1 MSNKVKIGTALNNT
15 QEVFLNVIS
24 PQTNGHTLL
33 LGESGSGKTYFSQ
46 VLVEELVRQ
55 GCKIFILDLAGSLSN
70 TQGDKVFFQNM
81 SDKIMTFN
89 VSRDGVPINI
99 FQRIRLDK
107 ETVEKDCDLVGRLI
121 DSLSCCVGTGE
132 IQRGCLYKYMMEMLR
147 HCRQEECRPSL
158 HLLREML
165 SWDRSNPARKLVSR
179 LNLLID
185 GDYFSSEAREDMGE
199 QHIVKLLQMQSVPS
213 GIKRVVADIV
223 LWQLWSW
230 AVQSGNRYEP
240 VFVLIDEFQN
250 LNFSPSSP
258 LYKILCE
265 GRKYGLNLI
274 LATQFFQG
282 KFSYNVEMAIDQMG
296 NKIFFKPSDREI
308 KYVASLLVND
318 IEGKKKWEQILR
330 MLRRG
335 EAVIKGNVFL
345 GSNIDR
351 QLARPLKVKIKQ
363 LNTRG
368 VNEPIE
374 IEQCAV

>member
-1 MSNKVKIGTALNNT
+1 M
-15 QEVFLNVIS
+15 
-24 PQTNGHTLL
+24 
-33 LGESGSGKTYFSQ
+33 
-46 VLVEELVRQ
+46 
-55 GCKIFILDLAGSLSN
+55 
-70 TQGDKVFFQNM
+70 
-81 SDKIMTFN
+81 
-89 VSRDGVPINI
+89 
-99 FQRIRLDK
+99 
-107 ETVEKDCDLVGRLI
+107 
-121 DSLSCCVGTGE
+121 
-132 IQRGCLYKYMMEMLR
+132 
-147 HCRQEECRPSL
+147 
-158 HLLREML
+158 
-165 SWDRSNPARKLVSR
+165 
-179 LNLLID
+179 ID
-185 GDYFSSEAREDMGE
+185 GKYFSSEPSEDMGE

-213 GIKRVVADIV
+213 GIKKVVADIV

-274 LATQFFQG
+274 LATQFFRG

>member
-46 VLVEELVRQ
+46 VFVDELVQQ
-55 GCKIFILDLAGSLSN
+55 GRKIFILDLAGSLSN

-81 SDKIMTFN
+81 SDKLMTFN
-89 VSRDGVPINI
+89 VSRDGIPINI
-99 FQRIRLDK
+99 FQRIRLDE

-121 DSLSCCVGTGE
+121 DSLSCCVGTGD

-158 HLLREML
+158 QLLREML

-185 GDYFSSEAREDMGE
+185 GEYFSSEPRENMGE

-213 GIKRVVADIV
+213 GIKKVVADIV

-250 LNFSPSSP
+250 LNSSPSSP

-282 KFSYNVEMAIDQMG
+282 KFSYNMEMAIDQMG

-351 QLARPLKVKIKQ
+351 HLARPLKVKIKQ

-374 IEQCAV
+374 IEQCVV